1 MQKMALDTNKNYKY
15 PAFKNGRNYKSYITV
30 GREEIPQIGKI
41 YFHQADLSG
50 ISLDRPWNA

>member
-1 MQKMALDTNKNYKY
+1 MALDTNKNYKY

-50 ISLDRPWNA
+50 ISLDRP